1 MSGTEERDRT
11 ASSAPDVPVARTES
25 KFRAVARDLGM
36 GIRFAL
42 AGGREGWI
50 RATLTGVGV
59 GLGVALLLLC
69 AALPGVLTE
78 RDRREE
84 ARLDWPFSSE
94 VVPKSDDTLII
105 ARTDTEFRDEHIRG
119 RLTEPEGP
127 KAPVPPGLSEF
138 PAAGEMVVSPAL
150 KDLLASD
157 GAGLLRERLP
167 YDVTGTIG
175 EQGLIGSQELAYYA
189 GAKGLADGID
199 GIDGSR
205 AVRLDRFGTPD
216 EYTSEEETDPVLML
230 LILVVFV
237 VLLTPVAVFIATAVR
252 FGGERRDRRLAALRL
267 VGSDAAA
274 TRRIAG
280 GEALAGALLGLVLGT
295 GFFLIGRQVA
305 ASVEVFDVSVFPS
318 FLNPSPL
325 LALVVAVAVPAAAV
339 LVTVLALRGV
349 VIEPLGVVRTVRPPR
364 RRLWWRLLPPLAG
377 IVMLYPMVG
386 QGRENGDFNGYLVV
400 GGVLL
405 LLIGITA
412 LLPWFV
418 ETVVS
423 RLGKGSLSWQLAV
436 RRLQLSSGAAARM
449 VNGIAVAVAGAIAL
463 QMLFAGVEGDYT
475 EDTGFDVSLAQAQ
488 VELPEGQ
495 ELAPAA
501 EKLAATTGVS
511 KVYALSHGYLADKPW
526 QQEPENTAALTV
538 ADCAT
543 LRTVAKLPSCRD
555 GDVFAV
561 SGAKYDT
568 STPAL
573 SRPGRDLYLEV
584 PDPSAPSGYGE
595 DITWTVPAGFKEA
608 RSIPDPVDNERGG
621 FLLTPGAV
629 TAGMT
634 DTLSGQLYLEIDDS
648 VPYAMEHV
656 RNAAAAID
664 PLTDPIRWTATE
676 RSETYDSIRTGLF
689 VGAAC
694 VLMLIGASLLVSQ
707 LEQLR
712 ERRKLLSALVAFGTR
727 RRTLSLSVL
736 WQTALPIGL
745 GLLLASVVGVALGA
759 VLLQMTS
766 TPVRVDWTSLLQM
779 TGFGAGVVVVVTLL
793 SLPPLLRM
801 MRPDGLRTE

>member
-1 MSGTEERDRT
+1 
-11 ASSAPDVPVARTES
+11 
-25 KFRAVARDLGM
+25 M
-36 GIRFAL
+36 GVRFAL

-50 RATLTGVGV
+50 RATLTGIGV

-69 AALPGVLTE
+69 AALPGVLSE

-84 ARLDWPFSSE
+84 ARLDWPFSWE
-94 VVPKSDDTLII
+94 VMPKADDTLII
-105 ARTDTEFRDEHIRG
+105 ARTDTEFRNEHIRG

-138 PAAGEMVVSPAL
+138 PAVGEMVVSPAL
-150 KDLLASD
+150 KDLIASD
-157 GAGLLRERLP
+157 GTGLLRERLP
-167 YDVTGTIG
+167 YDIVGTIG
-175 EQGLIGSQELAYYA
+175 EPGLVGSQELAYYA
-189 GAKGLADGID
+189 GAEGLTDRFD
-199 GIDGSR
+199 DSK
-205 AVRLDRFGTPD
+205 AVRLDGFGTPD
-216 EYTSEEETDPVLML
+216 EYVSEEETDPVIML
-230 LILVVFV
+230 LVLVVFV

-280 GEALAGALLGLVLGT
+280 GEALAGSLLGLVLGA

-305 ASVEVFDVSVFPS
+305 ASVEVFGVSVFPS
-318 FLNPSPL
+318 YLNPSPL
-325 LALVVAVAVPAAAV
+325 LALAVAVAVPAAAV
-339 LVTVLALRGV
+339 LVTLLALRGV
-349 VIEPLGVVRTVRPPR
+349 VIEPLGVVRAARPPR
-364 RRLWWRLLPPLAG
+364 RRLWWRLLLPLAG
-377 IVMLYPMVG
+377 IAMLYPMIG
-386 QGRENGDFNGYLVV
+386 QGRENGDFNEYLVA

-405 LLIGITA
+405 VLIGITA
-412 LLPWFV
+412 LLPWVV

-423 RLGKGSLSWQLAV
+423 RLGRGSLSWQLAV
-436 RRLQLSSGAAARM
+436 RRLQLSSGSAARM
-449 VNGIAVAVAGAIAL
+449 VNGVAVAVAGAIAL
-463 QMLFAGVEGDYT
+463 QMLFTGVEGDYT
-475 EDTGFDVSLAQAQ
+475 EETGFDVSLAQVQ
-488 VELPEGQ
+488 VSLPTGQ

-501 EKLAATTGVS
+501 EKLAATKGVS
-511 KVYALSHGYLADKPW
+511 KVYAVSHGYLGNKPW
-526 QQEPENTAALTV
+526 RQEPESSAPLTV

-555 GDVFAV
+555 GDVFMV
-561 SGAKYDT
+561 SGVEHDT
-568 STPAL
+568 ETDTDAPEL
-573 SRPGRDLYLEV
+573 NKPGQDLYLTV
-584 PDPSAPSGYGE
+584 TDRSDPSGYGE
-595 DITWTVPAGFKEA
+595 GVRWTVPAGVKQA
-608 RSIPDPVDNERGG
+608 RSIPDPVGEERGG

-634 DTLSGQLYLEIDDS
+634 DGLSGELYLKVDDS

-656 RNAAAAID
+656 RNTAVAID
-664 PLTDPIRWTATE
+664 PLTDAFRWSSIE
-676 RSETYDSIRTGLF
+676 RSDTYESIRTGLF
-689 VGAAC
+689 VGASC
-694 VLMLIGASLLVSQ
+694 VLALIGASLLVSQ

-759 VLLQMTS
+759 VLLRMTS
-766 TPVRVDWTSLLQM
+766 TPVRMDWTGLLQM